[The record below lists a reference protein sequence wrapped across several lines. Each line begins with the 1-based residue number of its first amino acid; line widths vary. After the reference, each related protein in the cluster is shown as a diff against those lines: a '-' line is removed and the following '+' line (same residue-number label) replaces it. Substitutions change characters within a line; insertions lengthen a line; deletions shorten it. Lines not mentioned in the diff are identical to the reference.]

1 MASDISNK
9 IKLIN
14 DAKIEI
20 AEAITEVGAPL
31 NIKAYPHEV
40 FRDYAD
46 KIRSIGHSIWSSA
59 DDSQEQHLTIT
70 ENGYYDINELSKKY
84 FDDPDKYNAASSF
97 YINVQSAPVEI
108 GEKCLWIGD
117 AEEIEI
123 ARPEPLVRG
132 SDYATYDAFIDA
144 VAAALNATKTIVT
157 ISYTDYYR
165 IECPNG
171 AVMFAFTDEH
181 FDREFGPYPG
191 GKFINSTDHWYN
203 SAIYGDQN
211 MLIFVAYDATSSDKY
226 SGGLAIYSDSIGANK
241 GSLFEHTY
249 YNMYIDDMSGADI
262 HNSIWDHWV
271 PANHSSYR
279 IGRNTLSTTVY
290 YSFDKQYGRIM
301 TDALAS
307 KFEIG
312 MSYISDELPPSVG
325 VTVDLGEYALYLG
338 DYWHLHDHKY
348 LYDISGLSI
357 DGARFARISGG
368 LFKRVT

>member
-9 IKLIN
+9 IKVIN

-20 AEAITEVGAPL
+20 AKAITEVGAPL

-46 KIRSIGHSIWSSA
+46 KIRAIGHSIWSSA

-97 YINVQSAPVEI
+97 YINVQSAPVEV

-144 VAAALNATKTIVT
+144 VVAALNATKTIVT
-157 ISYTDYYR
+157 IHYTDYYR

-171 AVMFAFTDEH
+171 AVMFAFVYEQN
-181 FDREFGPYPG
+181 DRVFGPYPG
-191 GKFINSTDHWYN
+191 GRFINETDRWYN
-203 SAIYGDQN
+203 SAIYGNQN
-211 MLIFVAYDATSSDKY
+211 MLIFVTYNSTDLDKY
-226 SGGLAIYSDSIGANK
+226 SGGLAIYSDNIGANK

-249 YNMYIDDMSGADI
+249 YYMYIDDSYGIDI
-262 HNSIWDHWV
+262 HNSMWDVWV
-271 PANHSSYR
+271 PANNYR
-279 IGRNTLSTTVY
+279 IGQNTLSTTVSY
-290 YSFDKQYGRIM
+290 NFDKQYGMMM

-312 MSYISDELPPSVG
+312 MRYKNDECPPSVG
-325 VTVDLGEYALYLG
+325 VTVDLGEYALYLC
-338 DYWHLHDHKY
+338 DYWHLHDRKHM
-348 LYDISGLSI
+348 YDISGLSV